1 MSVLDIIIIIPL
13 LWGAYKGFT
22 KGLIIE
28 LAGFVALA
36 LGVYGAIKLSGY
48 TSDIIK
54 KWFDTK
60 PEYLEVIS
68 FAVTF
73 LIIIILVHLLSRLID
88 KFIKAA
94 ALGIFNRIAGGF
106 FGILKF
112 SLILGI
118 VIILLNNFDKNA
130 TVLSS
135 ETKDKSL
142 LYRPLEKIILKIYPS
157 INGFIEEQTAEKITN

>member
-36 LGVYGAIKLSGY
+36 LGIYGAIKLSGY

-54 KWFDTK
+54 KWFT
-60 PEYLEVIS
+60 PNTEYLEIIS

-94 ALGIFNRIAGGF
+94 ALGIFNRIAGVF

-112 SLILGI
+112 SLIIGI
-118 VIILLNNFDKNA
+118 AIILLNNFDKNSS
-130 TVLSS
+130 VLSS
-135 ETKDKSL
+135 ETKNKSL
-142 LYRPLEKIILKIYPS
+142 LYRPLETVILKIYPS
-157 INGFIEEQTAEKITN
+157 INSFIEKQSDKK